1 MKALI
6 TSFLRVWPGCLAG
19 LVGAAVALT
28 APAQAGG
35 FVYETATEFL
45 ASGDFNGDGIPDVLV
60 VDKLTGNARVGYQ
73 DASGQLTWAGGAATG
88 VARPSAIAVGRFL
101 DSTLDAV
108 ALTSPELNNVNLVG
122 LADANHAP
130 APVTITPAGVGLALL
145 IGMPAPFGA
154 VATYDFLLA
163 GSNDNDLP
171 GGAALLELFGLAA
184 GTPPTQQGSRSAPGP
199 VARGNALNPGDNPA
213 TLAAMMQRGSN
224 DQFQVFSPNDAFAQV
239 LTKTNLASGTEYVFG
254 LFDGETMPRI
264 FFYVPGQSNLVM
276 QALVNSGTGYDF
288 GPEVAVTLDEAVERV
303 YYVPMGTDGTAM
315 IQFGDGVQ
323 GLTVAGGVPTLAP
336 AYRSGAGSA
345 GARFSGVVPL
355 ADGKFAL
362 LDAPTS
368 GGVSSHGQVVQFD
381 GVNYTQLSS
390 GDLTPVTRNTTRANV
405 WVFQGEPFVSPTPG
419 LLASLNAADWS
430 IMISGLPAGLS
441 VLTETDGG
449 PATGLGNDV
458 TTDLGT
464 PPTGTVFALAEQ
476 YREDISI
483 FTYSAP
489 QAADPLLVTITPP
502 PGAYAGPIT
511 VSLVSQP
518 HSDNVFYRQAGGAGG
533 GWQNYTVPF
542 AVSKDTTVEYY
553 AIPNSLVGRSRL
565 ESARYTFAAGGTP
578 TPQPAFTLNP
588 PDTNAVPPTNPGLVQ
603 YSSEGTVF
611 YGRKAGT
618 NFSIWAI
625 NLDGTG
631 DALITTGSRPRASRD
646 GKWLAFLRSTTPP
659 LDNYGIYGDLWV
671 RNLGTGDEM
680 LLYSNATTVVG
691 LDWDRTGTLLY
702 FDNGCGLKQIDLTG
716 AATPVGFP
724 TQCSQY
730 APAVSPADGRV
741 AFFDHSTGGVLVTTP
756 DLAAVQILPLSIT
769 GGRWPAWAPDGA
781 HFSLVQA
788 NTYSSLDI
796 GHDIYVAGTNGTPL
810 SQITAFQRSGDGFPH
825 GTLWSPGGNALVGA
839 GTIFGTNGLWVI
851 PLTADLTSCDCL
863 DFPTRLPTTAGDPI
877 DFAGTVVVAPPL
889 PQSITRAPLAIRMD
903 PDAVVVYWGANF
915 AKYTL
920 ESTLD
925 LNPPAT
931 WTPIPG
937 PYAMSA
943 AGFYFEHPEPLG
955 SLADAKF
962 FRLRYTGP

>member
-1 MKALI
+1 MKALF

-19 LVGAAVALT
+19 LACAGLALT
-28 APAQAGG
+28 GSARAGG

-73 DASGQLTWAGGAATG
+73 DAVGQLTWAGPATTG
-88 VARPSAIAVGRFL
+88 VSRPGAIAVGRFL

-122 LADANHAP
+122 LADANNVL
-130 APVTITPAGVGLALL
+130 APVTITPSGVGLALL

-154 VATYDFLLA
+154 AGAFDFLLT

-171 GGAALLELFGLAA
+171 DGAALLELFGLAA
-184 GTPPTQQGSRSAPGP
+184 GAPPTQQGSQSAPGP
-199 VARGNALNPGDNPA
+199 VARGNALNPGDDPA
-213 TLAAMMQRGSN
+213 TLAAMLQRGTN
-224 DQFQVFSPNDAFAQV
+224 DQFQVFAPNAAFAQV

-254 LFDGETMPRI
+254 LFDGETMPRF

-276 QALVNSGTGYDF
+276 QALVNTATGYDL
-288 GPEVAVTLDEAVERV
+288 GLEVPVTLDDAVERV
-303 YYVPMGTDGTAM
+303 YYVPLGADGTAL
-315 IQFGDGVQ
+315 IQFGDGVR
-323 GLTVAGGVPTLAP
+323 GLTVSGGVPALAP
-336 AYRSGAGSA
+336 AYRSGAGGA

-362 LDAPTS
+362 LDAPAG

-381 GVNYTQLSS
+381 GANYTQLSS
-390 GDLTPVTRNTTRANV
+390 GDLTPVTRNATRANV
-405 WVFQGEPFVSPTPG
+405 WVFRGEPFVSRTPG
-419 LLASLNAADWS
+419 LVASLNAADWS
-430 IMISGLPAGLS
+430 VQISGLPAGLS
-441 VLTETDGG
+441 VLSETDGG
-449 PATGLGNDV
+449 PGIGLGNDV
-458 TTDLGT
+458 STDLGA

-489 QAADPLLVTITPP
+489 QAADPLQVTIAPP
-502 PGAYAGPIT
+502 PGNYAGPVS
-511 VSLVSQP
+511 VSLVAEP
-518 HSDNVFYRQAGGAGG
+518 PSDHIFYRPTGGGG
-533 GWQNYTVPF
+533 GWRNYTLPF
-542 AVSKDTTVEYY
+542 TIGRDTTVEYY

-565 ESARYTFAAGGTP
+565 ESARYAFAAGGTA

-588 PDTNAVPPTNPGLVQ
+588 PDTNAVSPSNPALVQ

-611 YGRKAGT
+611 YGRKSST

-631 DALITTGSRPRASRD
+631 DRFITTGSRPRASRD
-646 GKWLAFLRSTTPP
+646 GKWLAFLRRTTPP
-659 LDNYGIYGDLWV
+659 PDSYGIYGDLWV
-671 RNLGTGDEM
+671 RDLGTGDEM
-680 LLYSNATTVVG
+680 LLYSNATTLVG
-691 LDWDRTGTLLY
+691 MDWDRAGTRLF
-702 FDNGCGLKQIDLTG
+702 FDNGCGLQQIDLTG
-716 AATPVGFP
+716 AVTPVGFP
-724 TQCSQY
+724 TQCNQY
-730 APAVSPADGRV
+730 APAVSPVDGRV
-741 AFFDHSTGGVLVTTP
+741 AFFDHSSGGVLVTTP
-756 DLAAVQILPLSIT
+756 DLVSVQTLPLGIPRA
-769 GGRWPAWAPDGA
+769 RWPAWSPDGA
-781 HFSLVQA
+781 HFSLVDP

-810 SQITAFQRSGDGFPH
+810 SQITAFLQSGDGFPH
-825 GTLWSPGGNALVGA
+825 GTLWAPGGNALVGA

-851 PLTADLTSCDCL
+851 PLTADLTACDCL
-863 DFPTRLPTTAGDPI
+863 EFPTRLPTTVGDPI

-889 PQSITRAPLAIRMD
+889 PQAIARAPLAIRVD

-915 AKYTL
+915 ANYTL

-925 LNPPAT
+925 LNPPTA
-931 WTPIPG
+931 WTPILG
-937 PYAMSA
+937 PYAVSA
-943 AGFYFEHPEPLG
+943 SGFYFEYRESLG
-955 SLADAKF
+955 GLSNARF